1 MATKKHAANH
11 ESDALIGEK
20 HANMSPIMPAPFHH
34 CTRCGTAEPRAHS
47 EREFRCVA
55 CGHRHY
61 ITPIPAAGA
70 LVVDAA
76 GRVLIIRRGHE
87 PGLGLLGLPGG
98 VMEAGE
104 TGEQA
109 AAREIREETGLDVP
123 LEAFQPFCTLPNQ
136 YRFQDFVWPTIDLIY
151 LARVESFDGAQPDPA
166 EVQEWLALPPQEV
179 PLDQFAFAS
188 NAEAVRRLALLTSSS
203 SQLLLKNN
211 DVSTIH
217 PYQ

>member
-1 MATKKHAANH
+1 MATKKYAANH

-20 HANMSPIMPAPFHH
+20 HATMSPIMPAPFHH
-34 CTRCGTAEPRAHS
+34 CTRCGTPEPRAHS

-109 AAREIREETGLDVP
+109 AAREIREETGLNVP

-166 EVQEWLALPPQEV
+166 EVQEWLALPPQQV
-179 PLDQFAFAS
+179 PLDQFAFPS
-188 NAEAVRRLALLTSSS
+188 NAEAVRRLALLTDTS
-203 SQLLLKNN
+203 SQLLLKNK
-211 DVSTIH
+211 DVSMIH